1 MHEVYYI
8 TDMPTIRENIN
19 PYVLTFSRERMG
31 YGIAE
36 IAGKIPVKEEQWL
49 KWEQGE
55 EKPTTNQL
63 ITLADK
69 LDRTPAFFYLEN
81 VPDEVE
87 PISEFRTINS
97 LPLESASPKLI
108 SAIREARRNRE
119 ELFRLYDTMNRS
131 PRTVPKYS
139 ATNRNIASIAKE
151 VREWLGVTFEL
162 QTSWTSSSNAL
173 TKWKGLLEEQ
183 DLYVLQYPSVEVSE
197 SRGFAIAEDL
207 FPVIGINSRDSYN
220 ARIFT
225 LIHELAHVLFR
236 NSVLINDSL
245 TNYFGNNRTLEQKC
259 NSLAAE
265 ILVPGENAA
274 QEFSRN
280 DISVQEIKRVS
291 NRFRVSGYVMLIR
304 LRNLDLISQE
314 EYNWLEPGFSFY
326 NQKSG
331 GGDGGDPY
339 YNRIVQKGRLYLKA
353 AFQSYFNGQITV
365 AELANLTG
373 WKVPNLNELAAKTF
387 GWAEEGQYV

>member
-1 MHEVYYI
+1 MQEVYYI
-8 TDMPTIRENIN
+8 TDMPLIRENIN
-19 PYVLTFSRERMG
+19 PALLTFSRERMG
-31 YGIAE
+31 YD
-36 IAGKIPVKEEQWL
+36 IPVIARKVSVNEERWL

-63 ITLADK
+63 IKLADK

-81 VPDEVE
+81 VPDEEE
-87 PISEFRTINS
+87 PLSEFRTLNN

-108 SAIREARRNRE
+108 AAIREARRNRE
-119 ELFRLYDTMNRS
+119 ELFRLYAEMNL
-131 PRTVPKYS
+131 TPKTIPEY
-139 ATNRNIASIAKE
+139 AVTGQAITDIANGT
-151 VREWLGVTFEL
+151 REWLGLTFDI
-162 QTSWTSSSNAL
+162 QSSWTSTSNAL
-173 TKWKGLLEEQ
+173 TNWKTLLEDQ
-183 DLYVLQYPSVEVSE
+183 DVYVLQYPSVEVEE
-197 SRGFAIAEDL
+197 SRGFAIAEDQ

-225 LIHELAHVLFR
+225 LIHELAHLLFR

-245 TNYFGNNRTLEQKC
+245 TNYFGNSRTLEQKC
-259 NSLAAE
+259 NRLAAE
-265 ILVPGENAA
+265 ILVPGEDAA
-274 QEFSRN
+274 REFNRSELSFR
-280 DISVQEIKRVS
+280 EIKRIS

-304 LRNLDLISQE
+304 LRNLDLITQD
-314 EYNWLEPGFSFY
+314 EYNWLEPEFSFY
-326 NQKSG
+326 NQNSG

-353 AFQSYFNGQITV
+353 AFQSYFNGQITI

-387 GWAEEGQYV
+387 GWTEEGQYV

>member
-1 MHEVYYI
+1 
-8 TDMPTIRENIN
+8 
-19 PYVLTFSRERMG
+19 MG
-31 YGIAE
+31 YDIPE
-36 IAGKIPVKEEQWL
+36 IAKKVSVNEERWL

-63 ITLADK
+63 INLANK
-69 LDRTPAFFYLEN
+69 LDRTPAFFYLEQ
-81 VPDEVE
+81 VPVE
-87 PISEFRTINS
+87 AEPLAEFRTINN

-119 ELFRLYDTMNRS
+119 ELFRLYDEMNRT
-131 PRTVPKYS
+131 PKTVPEYS
-139 ATNRNIASIAKE
+139 VTGRNITDMAKE
-151 VREWLGVTFEL
+151 IREWLGVTFEM
-162 QTSWTSSSNAL
+162 QSSWTSSSNAL
-173 TKWKGLLEEQ
+173 TSWKTLLEDQ
-183 DLYVLQYPSVEVSE
+183 DIYVLQYTSVDIAE
-197 SRGFAIAEDL
+197 SRGFAIAENQ

-236 NSVLINDSL
+236 NSVLVNDSL
-245 TNYFGNNRTLEQKC
+245 SNYFGNKRTLEQKC
-259 NSLAAE
+259 NRLAAE
-265 ILVPGENAA
+265 ILVPGADVTR
-274 QEFSRN
+274 EFNRR
-280 DISVQEIKRVS
+280 DLSVREIRRIS

-304 LRNLDLISQE
+304 LRNLDLITQE
-314 EYNWLEPGFSFY
+314 EYNWLEQELSFY
-326 NQKSG
+326 NQNSG

-353 AFQSYFNGQITV
+353 SFQSYFNGQITV

-387 GWAEEGQYV
+387 GWA